1 MTHFNNRI
9 RQVVLLLVIAFLG
22 YLIIQEL
29 YVFLPG
35 LMGALTFYILGREQ
49 FFTLTEKRRWKP
61 GLTALLM
68 IVFFLLIIA
77 APIYYTVVLVSPK
90 INAIFIH
97 THELKVGAKAMSDQI
112 KELTGQELLTDEN
125 LASLQKTLA
134 NFIPTFLNSSA
145 MILSFMLTG
154 GRQMEDTIRQFI
166 PLHQDSIRALALE
179 TKHMVKANAVGIPL
193 ISIVQGIAA
202 WLGYLIF
209 GLNDAVMWGFLTGVF
224 AFFPIVGTM
233 MIWVP
238 LVIYLF
244 SQGDTASATG
254 MMIYSLLITGNV
266 DYLARVGLMKK
277 IGNVHPLITVFGVIV
292 GLQLFGFMGFI
303 FGPLI
308 FSYAIILVKIY
319 AHEFVEPGKRP
330 L

>member
-97 THELKVGAKAMSDQI
+97 TNELKVGAKAMSD
-112 KELTGQELLTDEN
+112 
-125 LASLQKTLA
+125 
-134 NFIPTFLNSSA
+134 
-145 MILSFMLTG
+145 
-154 GRQMEDTIRQFI
+154 
-166 PLHQDSIRALALE
+166 
-179 TKHMVKANAVGIPL
+179 
-193 ISIVQGIAA
+193 
-202 WLGYLIF
+202 
-209 GLNDAVMWGFLTGVF
+209 
-224 AFFPIVGTM
+224 
-233 MIWVP
+233 
-238 LVIYLF
+238 
-244 SQGDTASATG
+244 
-254 MMIYSLLITGNV
+254 
-266 DYLARVGLMKK
+266 
-277 IGNVHPLITVFGVIV
+277 
-292 GLQLFGFMGFI
+292 
-303 FGPLI
+303 
-308 FSYAIILVKIY
+308 
-319 AHEFVEPGKRP
+319 
-330 L
+330 